1 MANLTL
7 IRGNFRSVGD
17 SLFGHISDMVISSG
31 LHKCALIAQDTIMNL
46 NDSMRDGLG
55 MDRRGWD
62 MRVLLSESHSESHLR
77 LKSLRERVRSGEIDF
92 VFVTDDALLSDM
104 RGDVLD
110 FPCEIIAL
118 VPSGNDEVE
127 ISDYGADVI
136 RLGNVGLN
144 ERRTGFE
151 YSWNWRGVEY
161 DDNISLATAF
171 AREKKIE
178 KII

>member
-1 MANLTL
+1 MGNLTL
-7 IRGNFRSVGD
+7 IRGNFRSIGD
-17 SLFGHISDMVISSG
+17 SLFDQISDMMLSSG
-31 LHKCALIAQDTIMNL
+31 LHKCALICQDRGASTYE
-46 NDSMRDGLG
+46 
-55 MDRRGWD
+55 MDRRDWD
-62 MRVLLSESHSESHLR
+62 MHVLLSKSHSESILR
-77 LKSLRERVRSGEIDF
+77 LEALRERVRSGEIDF

-136 RLGNVGLN
+136 RLGNAELN
-144 ERRTGFE
+144 GRRTDFE
-151 YSWNWRGVEY
+151 YSWEWRGVEY